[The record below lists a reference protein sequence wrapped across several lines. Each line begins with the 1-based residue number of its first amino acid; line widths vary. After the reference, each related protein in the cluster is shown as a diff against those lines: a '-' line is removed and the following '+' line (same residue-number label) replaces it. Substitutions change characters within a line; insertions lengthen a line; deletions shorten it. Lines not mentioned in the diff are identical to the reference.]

1 MSIKIIDGHFH
12 IGAEAARWV
21 DDTTWESA
29 IALMDHLDIE
39 RAISANLYMFPY
51 VGCQF
56 ERGVAIDA
64 DIYEKSN
71 HRIYTYFGYHPA
83 YSQQA
88 LDVIYAHKDE
98 PQCVGIKIH
107 PNNSRV
113 YADDEA
119 FRPIWECARETG
131 LPIMSHTWDTSTY
144 NPGQKYAFTGLFE
157 KYIREYP
164 EVTFI
169 FGHCGGRYNGIKTAI
184 DIGMRY
190 PNAHFDIGGDI
201 WPLGFL
207 DELVDKIGADRIMYG
222 SDYTMIEQRPMLGV
236 VYGSG
241 ISNLDKEKI
250 LHHTAARVFFHE
262 E

>member
-1 MSIKIIDGHFH
+1 MGFGIIDGHFH

-21 DDTTWESA
+21 DDVTWQSA
-29 IALMDHLDIE
+29 LALMDRLDIE
-39 RAISANLYMFPY
+39 RAISANLLIFPY
-51 VGCQF
+51 NGCRM
-56 ERGVAIDA
+56 EEGLAIDA
-64 DIYEKSN
+64 DIYEKSG
-71 HRIYTYFGYHPA
+71 HRIYTYFGYHPGCIEK
-83 YSQQA
+83 S
-88 LDVIYAHKDE
+88 LKVIYDHAAD

-113 YADDEA
+113 FADDES
-119 FRPIWECARETG
+119 FRPVWEAARELN

-164 EVTFI
+164 DVTFI
-169 FGHCGGRYNGIKTAI
+169 FGHSGGRYNGIRTAV

-190 PNAHFDIGGDI
+190 PNACFDIGGDI
-201 WPLGFL
+201 WPNGFL
-207 DELVDKIGADRIMYG
+207 EELVEKIGADRILYG

-236 VYGSG
+236 VFGSS

-250 LHHTAARVFFHE
+250 LRHTAARIFFHE